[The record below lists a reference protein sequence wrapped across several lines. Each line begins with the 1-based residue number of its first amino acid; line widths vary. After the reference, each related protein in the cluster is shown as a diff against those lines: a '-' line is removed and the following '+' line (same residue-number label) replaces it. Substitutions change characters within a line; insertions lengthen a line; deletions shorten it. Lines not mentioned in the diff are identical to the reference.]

1 MIIERS
7 PQDVIDYCRSV
18 LGVRSETK
26 GIDDVLLTGLLRRCA
41 GILCPCSR
49 AALRAS
55 LMDSLSYLHPDS
67 NALADRLDQLVDD
80 MIVVGDLLE
89 LSDVATDDPKVKGTW
104 VFAAP
109 PAFVVRKSGS
119 VFLTGIV
126 PDQDSMLN
134 APLEA
139 RIVYSGATRFLIPV
153 DGENLTEAL
162 IEQGLHQLPESVWLK
177 SPKMQRAEQLLAS
190 FEQRLSREPVCG
202 PVNGVEILDPSTKAT
217 YYRGRWCEPRSQT
230 GKFVARRPQEFGAPI
245 WCFVELDDGSVRRV
259 IDLPPRNYRWRG
271 CDAAF
276 HLQMAVDDQRE
287 EPQRYRRSSS
297 DNGIQLDFFSP
308 LPLWAQRRLMV
319 LGRESV
325 REQSLLAYEL
335 SIEEADEEEMYLQ
348 QYLWLMPL
356 NHYRLMPVGFR
367 LE

>member
-1 MIIERS
+1 MIVERT
-7 PQDVIDYCRSV
+7 PQEVIDYCRST
-18 LGVRSETK
+18 LGVGAESK

-49 AALRAS
+49 TALRAS
-55 LMDSLSYLHPDS
+55 LMDSLSYLHSDNS
-67 NALADRLDQLVDD
+67 ALAERLDQLVDD

-89 LSDVATDDPKVKGTW
+89 LSDVATDDLEVKGTW

-134 APLEA
+134 ASLEA
-139 RIVYSGATRFLIPV
+139 RVVYSGAIRFMLPV
-153 DGENLTEAL
+153 DGEDLAEAL
-162 IEQGLHQLPESVWLK
+162 TEQGLHQLSESIWLR
-177 SPKMQRAEQLLAS
+177 SPKIQRAEQLLDS
-190 FEQRLSREPVCG
+190 LEQHLAREPVCG
-202 PVNGVEILDPSTKAT
+202 PVNGLEILDPSTKVM

-245 WCFVELDDGSVRRV
+245 WCFVKLAEGSARRV

-271 CDAAF
+271 CDAAW
-276 HLQMAVDDQRE
+276 HLQMAVDDQRG
-287 EPQRYRRSSS
+287 EPQRYRRSST
-297 DNGIQLDFFSP
+297 DNGIRFDFFSP

-319 LGRESV
+319 LERECVHERS
-325 REQSLLAYEL
+325 RLAYEL
-335 SIEEADEEEMYLQ
+335 PAAEADEEEMYLQ
-348 QYLWLMPL
+348 QYLWLKPADEK
-356 NHYRLMPVGFR
+356 NGRG
-367 LE
+367 EN